1 MSSTNKR
8 QAWRSGLGI
17 LLGALVVVVAAA
29 FIGAAAVLR
38 APASLPREGIL
49 VTIESGESAAE
60 VSSSLESSGAIR
72 SGLVFRALIRLEK
85 VGDRLKAGTYRIEPG
100 MGSLAVLNLLVS
112 GRQALMRVTL
122 PEGYS
127 LSETARL
134 LEEEGIAPASDFQAV
149 ARDGA
154 FIASL
159 GLAAPS
165 LEGYLFPDTYFF
177 PKGYGAQAAA
187 RAMVRE
193 FREKLA
199 TAIPESGSL
208 SARELEERVILASI
222 VEREYRRS
230 EEAPLIASVFY
241 NRLRIGMALQSC
253 ATVVYVITEKQGKP
267 HPDVIYDRD
276 LEIKDAY
283 NTYRQRG
290 LPPGPICSPG
300 LTALEAAFR
309 PASSKYLYFRLVDP
323 DAGKHHFSETLE
335 EHNQAASLIVKRVGG
350 K

>member
-1 MSSTNKR
+1 MSSTNNR
-8 QAWRSGLGI
+8 QAWRSGLGVF
-17 LLGALVVVVAAA
+17 LGALVVVVAAA
-29 FIGAAAVLR
+29 FIAAAAVLR

-49 VTIESGESAAE
+49 VTVESGESAAE

-134 LEEEGIAPASDFQAV
+134 LEEEGIASASDFQAA

-199 TAIPESGSL
+199 AAIPESGSL

-323 DAGKHHFSETLE
+323 EAGRHHFSETLE
-335 EHNQAASLIVKRVGG
+335 EHNQAAALIVKRVGG

>member
-8 QAWRSGLGI
+8 QAFRSGLGVF
-17 LLGALVVVVAAA
+17 LGALVVLVAAA
-29 FIGAAAVLR
+29 FIAAAAVLR

-49 VTIESGESAAE
+49 VTVESGESAAK
-60 VSSSLESSGAIR
+60 VSSNLESSGAIR

-134 LEEEGIAPASDFQAV
+134 LEEEGIAPASDFQAA
-149 ARDGA
+149 ARDSV
-154 FIASL
+154 FVTSL

-199 TAIPESGSL
+199 ATIPESGSL

-323 DAGKHHFSETLE
+323 EAGRHHFSETLE
-335 EHNQAASLIVKRVGG
+335 EHNQAAALIVKRVGG